1 MNIKYR
7 FNIVFKNVLI
17 VKINVLYNNICNN
30 IIKFDMVILW
40 KLYICFNFVFLMCF
54 DGIFYIVNKI
64 L

>member
-17 VKINVLYNNICNN
+17 VKINVLYNNICND

-40 KLYICFNFVFLMCF
+40 KLYICFNFVFLCF
-54 DGIFYIVNKI
+54 LMEFFI
-64 L
+64 

>member
-40 KLYICFNFVFLMCF
+40 KLYICFNFVFLCVLIEF
-54 DGIFYIVNKI
+54 FI
-64 L
+64 

>member
-40 KLYICFNFVFLMCF
+40 ILYICFNFVFLCVLMEF
-54 DGIFYIVNKI
+54 FI
-64 L
+64 